1 MLNSVAMKIALIG
14 YGKMGKTIEGL
25 AAQHN
30 GEVVARIDQ
39 GQAFELNGADVAIE
53 FTHPESA
60 FGNIVRCADAGV
72 PIVVGTTGWFS
83 RLDEARA
90 LGVTMVYGANFSIGV
105 NLFARIVRE
114 AARQF
119 AARPEY
125 EAWAYEMHHSAKV
138 DAPSGTLIK
147 LVDEMRAGGYAA
159 KVDVASNRAGRVP
172 GTHEIGFDSAADTVT
187 LRHVARSRDGF
198 AHGALHAAKWIVG
211 KQGVF
216 EFGETL

>member
-1 MLNSVAMKIALIG
+1 MKIALIG
-14 YGKMGKTIEGL
+14 YGKMGKTIESL
-25 AAQHN
+25 TPQH
-30 GEVVARIDQ
+30 GAEIVARINQ
-39 GQAFELNGADVAIE
+39 GQPFDLNGADVAIE

-60 FGNIVRCADAGV
+60 FSNIERCAAAGIPV
-72 PIVVGTTGWFS
+72 VVGTTGWFG
-83 RLDEARA
+83 RLEEAKA

-125 EAWAYEMHHSAKV
+125 EAWAYEIHHSAKV
-138 DAPSGTLIK
+138 DAPSGTLLK
-147 LVDEMRAGGYAA
+147 LVDEMKAGGYAA
-159 KVDVASNRAGRVP
+159 NIDVASNRAGRVP

-187 LRHVARSRDGF
+187 LCHVARSREGF
-198 AHGALHAAKWIVG
+198 ASGALHAAKWVLG
-211 KQGVF
+211 KNGVF

>member
-1 MLNSVAMKIALIG
+1 MKIALIG

-25 AAQHN
+25 APQHN
-30 GEVVARIDQ
+30 GEIVARIDQ
-39 GQAFELNGADVAIE
+39 GQAFELNGAEVAIE

-60 FGNIVRCADAGV
+60 FGNIARCADAGI

-90 LGVTMVYGANFSIGV
+90 LGVAMVYGANFSIGV

-119 AARPEY
+119 ATRPEY

-147 LVDEMRAGGYAA
+147 LVDEMRSGGYASNI
-159 KVDVASNRAGRVP
+159 DVASNRAGRVP

-198 AHGALHAAKWIVG
+198 AHGALHAAKWIIG